1 LIIRQYRVKEK
12 NVSDTTYRIGELA
25 RKAHVTVRTVRY
37 YEALG
42 LLKTQSRSVGGQR
55 YYTDADFIYLLRI
68 LQLKRFGFSL
78 DQIGQI
84 IRMGPE
90 DTSGNKRR
98 IELLKQ
104 YRRQV
109 SDTLKKRRELDLL
122 LEELQWHVQQLE
134 SVRDGGFQTCP
145 GSSCLTCEFK
155 FRCEFYAGPPLEE
168 PRI

>member
-1 LIIRQYRVKEK
+1 MKE
-12 NVSDTTYRIGELA
+12 NTTYRIGELA

-55 YYTDADFIYLLRI
+55 YYSDTDLIYLLRI

-78 DQIGQI
+78 DQIGRI

-90 DTSGNKRR
+90 DSSGKKRR

-109 SDTLKKRRELDLL
+109 SETIRKRRELDAL
-122 LEELQWHVQQLE
+122 LEELNWHIAQLE
-134 SVRDGGFQTCP
+134 SVRDGGFQSCP
-145 GSSCLTCEFK
+145 GTSCIECEFK
-155 FRCEFYAGPPLEE
+155 GRCEFYQGPPLED
-168 PRI
+168 